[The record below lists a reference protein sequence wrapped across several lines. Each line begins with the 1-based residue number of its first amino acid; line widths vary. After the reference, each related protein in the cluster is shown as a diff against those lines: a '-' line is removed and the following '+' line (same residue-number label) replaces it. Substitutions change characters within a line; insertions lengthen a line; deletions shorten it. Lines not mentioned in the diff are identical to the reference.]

1 MIGTKFFPAIL
12 ILSFLCSALNAQESD
27 NNKAQIQKSI
37 NDKFSV
43 TRTFDLQIDQ
53 YLPANFDS
61 KLFGQDYQ
69 SGEVANYTKLRLT
82 TNIPII
88 KKPKWTVTGTLRYKY
103 NSLQFKKLEN
113 RINPDIPLH
122 DYKDDFHYFSGT
134 LSYTY
139 FSKLFNKPFIVNG
152 SLGYDASDKGS
163 GRLKGI
169 VGGTF
174 VLKKTDRTRISLGAI
189 VFIDPA
195 APIPAAPI
203 FAVEHQF
210 RNSAWT
216 MDLILPQRLLF
227 KRSLLKNGRI
237 SIGSEL
243 GGDNFYVSNTG
254 FGSNSMYDF
263 RQMELKTGITYEYAV
278 KNLIF
283 SFKGG
288 MSNMFQDQLI
298 EKGKLS
304 KDYIFELNRK
314 ASGYFTFGVSYNPF

>member
-1 MIGTKFFPAIL
+1 MIGTKFFSVIL

-27 NNKAQIQKSI
+27 ENKTQIQKNI

-43 TRTFDLQIDQ
+43 TRTFDLQIQQ

-61 KLFGQDYQ
+61 QLFGQDYQ
-69 SGEVANYTKLRLT
+69 SGKVANYTKLRLT
-82 TNIPII
+82 TNLPII
-88 KKPKWTVTGTLRYKY
+88 KKPKWAVTGTLIYKY
-103 NSLQFKKLEN
+103 NSLHFEDIEN
-113 RINPDIPLH
+113 KMNPQIPIH
-122 DYKDDFHYFSGT
+122 DYKEDFHYFSGT
-134 LSYTY
+134 LNYTY
-139 FSKLFNKPFIVNG
+139 FSKLFNKPFIING
-152 SLGYDASDKGS
+152 SLTYDGSDKAG
-163 GRLKGI
+163 GRLKGL

-174 VLKKTDRTRISLGAI
+174 VLKRTKHTKMSLGGI

-227 KRSLLKNGRI
+227 KRKLLKNGRI

-243 GGDNFYVSNTG
+243 GGDNFYVSNTS
-254 FGSNSMYDF
+254 FGPNSMYDF
-263 RQMELKTGITYEYAV
+263 RQMELKTGIIYEYSV
-278 KNLIF
+278 KDVIF

-314 ASGYFTFGVSYNPF
+314 ASGYFMFGVSYNPF